1 MDRRRPVASG
11 KAPTDPGLLDSCLQ
25 VPPFLWQPCC
35 ELYPGPPF
43 IQAYTYWVQWAAG
56 EHPQGDHD
64 PRGHQ
69 ANQTRET
76 NHTYYEVQA
85 LEPGTLYNFSVWA
98 ERSNVASSAQGLLE
112 STAPSPVTITS
123 CISISGGHGVVL
135 TWSCPRGGYEA
146 FELQV
151 GGQQDSQNRS
161 SCGKRV
167 SVWGLWPAQSYPAI
181 VTTIWDEMRAPSASM
196 TATTNI
202 GEQSPTGMGAWNE
215 ELAEPH
221 CQGHGHWRWGRCKCT
236 WYPGDTFVI
245 SLITEETGD
254 ERPGTQHRVPLPP
267 LGGDG
272 VKARRGS
279 QSE

>member
-1 MDRRRPVASG
+1 MDLYKEAQTGSSITLRW
-11 KAPTDPGLLDSCLQ
+11 KAPTNPHS
-25 VPPFLWQPCC
+25 
-35 ELYPGPPF
+35 
-43 IQAYTYWVQWAAG
+43 QAYTYWVQWATG

-64 PRGHQ
+64 TRGHQ

-181 VTTIWDEMRAPSASM
+181 VTTIWDGMRAPSASV
-196 TATTNI
+196 TCHH
-202 GEQSPTGMGAWNE
+202 E
-215 ELAEPH
+215 
-221 CQGHGHWRWGRCKCT
+221 
-236 WYPGDTFVI
+236 
-245 SLITEETGD
+245 
-254 ERPGTQHRVPLPP
+254 HR
-267 LGGDG
+267 
-272 VKARRGS
+272 
-279 QSE
+279 